1 MLACR
6 VCIGGYSLDPMNL
19 KLLPLFTYLIT
30 LAPLRKHSHVRTFQ
44 VNNTFTVIQNICVL
58 FHQ

>member
-44 VNNTFTVIQNICVL
+44 VNNTFTVI
-58 FHQ
+58 